1 MIGGARGFTLIEL
14 IAVIV
19 ILSILSVVS
28 ASRFSEGSAGVQA
41 SRDDVIAALFY
52 AQQIAMARDSA
63 TNPIRLVTTTT
74 SVNVTENGTPLL
86 HAGVQYPLVL
96 GSGVTLLATVN
107 PLNFDKLGRTT
118 ASTFTLSRSGVSA
131 TITVSDSGYAN

>member
-1 MIGGARGFTLIEL
+1 MTSGYRGFTLIEL

-19 ILSILSVVS
+19 ILSIMSISV
-28 ASRFSEGSAGVQA
+28 ASRFSGQGVSVQA

-63 TNPIRLVTTTT
+63 TNPIRLVTTAT

-96 GSGVTLLATVN
+96 GSGVSLSPAST
-107 PLNFDKLGRTT
+107 LNFDKLGQTT
-118 ASTFTLSRSGVSA
+118 ASVFTLSRSGVSA

>member
-1 MIGGARGFTLIEL
+1 M
-14 IAVIV
+14 
-19 ILSILSVVS
+19 SISV
-28 ASRFSEGSAGVQA
+28 ASRFSGQGVSVQA

-63 TNPIRLVTTTT
+63 TNPIRLVTTAT

-96 GSGVTLLATVN
+96 GSGVSLSPAST
-107 PLNFDKLGRTT
+107 LNFDKLGQTT
-118 ASTFTLSRSGVSA
+118 ASVFTLSRSGVSA